1 MAVKEFDL
9 KYIRGFKEWPGPLAQ
24 TFVAS
29 PPLLL
34 DCSYTHT
41 MSIFSTPTSAPQAVA
56 KPQDRHHPPTM
67 IIHDLTGLPGNTKV
81 SVGTY
86 GKQNAQ
92 LANQVDGVIITNYD
106 GDIVVVVDTHERQE
120 PQ

>member
-1 MAVKEFDL
+1 
-9 KYIRGFKEWPGPLAQ
+9 
-24 TFVAS
+24 
-29 PPLLL
+29 
-34 DCSYTHT
+34 
-41 MSIFSTPTSAPQAVA
+41 
-56 KPQDRHHPPTM
+56 M